1 MVILKTEVI
10 TKPITRV
17 GEKRERTE
25 REREEEREIRRNVEN
40 VKLLD

>member
-25 REREEEREIRRNVEN
+25 RERGRERNKEKCR
-40 VKLLD
+40 KCQTP